1 MKLLFL
7 NKKEKKELI
16 KLLVPLMTT
25 AGTPYELT
33 TILEKL
39 DWKMYYYAFKHPK
52 EERKH
57 SIFN

>member
-7 NKKEKKELI
+7 NKEEKKALI

-25 AGTPYELT
+25 ANTSYELT

-39 DWKMYYYAFKHPK
+39 DWKAYEYAFNRPK
-52 EERKH
+52 EDKH
-57 SIFN
+57 

>member
-7 NKKEKKELI
+7 NKKEKKALI

-25 AGTPYELT
+25 ANTSYELT

-39 DWKMYYYAFKHPK
+39 DWKAYEYAFNRPK
-52 EERKH
+52 EDKYLTF
-57 SIFN
+57 S

>member
-7 NKKEKKELI
+7 NKKEKKALI

-25 AGTPYELT
+25 ANTSYELT

-39 DWKMYYYAFKHPK
+39 DWKAYEYAFNRPEKDKHL
-52 EERKH
+52 
-57 SIFN
+57 